1 MSNQA
6 QDRTEQATPKRVKE
20 TREKGQ
26 IPRSRELNTMAV
38 LLTAAATMILAGGG
52 IGERLVSI
60 MSDALTMSREQVLDP
75 FYLTASLSRTL
86 LSALLAMTP
95 LFLAV
100 IVAALVAP
108 MALGGFSFSLK
119 ALAPKVSKLN
129 PLSGLKRIFGPN
141 GLVELAKALAK
152 FLLVAVVAV
161 VVLRS
166 VAGDLLALGR
176 LPVGEAI
183 AATGRMCLQVLLIL
197 SGALIAIAAVDV
209 PFQLWQH
216 ARQIRMTKQEVR
228 DEHKE
233 TEGQPELK
241 AKVRQMQQ
249 EIASRRMM
257 EEVPKADVIVTNPT
271 HYAVA
276 LKYDP
281 EKGGAPRVV
290 AKGADEVAA
299 NIREVGRKHHVPIL
313 SAPPLARALFRS
325 TDLGKEIPAA
335 LYTAV
340 AQVLAYVFQLRDA
353 LAAGMEPPPEPDVQ
367 VDNEFV

>member
-1 MSNQA
+1 MSDQA
-6 QDRTEQATPKRVKE
+6 QDKTEQATPKRVKE
-20 TREKGQ
+20 TRDKGQ
-26 IPRSRELNTMAV
+26 IPRSKELNTMAV
-38 LLTAAATMILAGGG
+38 LLIAASTLSLAGGG
-52 IGERLVSI
+52 IGQRLVAI
-60 MSDALTMSREQVLDP
+60 MSDSLTMTREQVLDP
-75 FYLTASLSRTL
+75 YYLVTSLSHTL
-86 LSALLAMTP
+86 LSALLALTP
-95 LFLAV
+95 FFIAV
-100 IVAALVAP
+100 VVAALVAP
-108 MALGGFSFSLK
+108 MALGGLSFSWK
-119 ALAPKVSKLN
+119 AIAFKASKLN

-152 FLLVAVVAV
+152 FLLVGVVAI
-161 VVLRS
+161 VVLKS
-166 VAGDLLALGR
+166 VSGDLLALGR
-176 LPVGEAI
+176 LPLPAAV
-183 AATGRMCLQVLLIL
+183 AATARMCLQSLLIL
-197 SGALIAIAAVDV
+197 SGALVAVAAIDV

-216 ARQIRMTKQEVR
+216 SRQIRMTKQEVR

-233 TEGQPELK
+233 TDGQPEVK

-271 HYAVA
+271 HFAVA
-276 LKYDP
+276 LRYDP

-299 NIREVGRKHHVPIL
+299 NIRAVGREHHIAIL

-353 LAAGMEPPPEPDVQ
+353 LAAGMEPPPEPDVHLE
-367 VDNEFV
+367 NEHV